1 MVKRAV
7 VGAGRRTI
15 AGRPG
20 GETVA
25 LDDRPLALQ
34 LTRDGKRLIVVL
46 PYEVWIV
53 LADTLAIE
61 KTIELASVEPS
72 VCEGDE
78 DGSLW
83 FGGQHLHRGSVWTT
97 TATKFGSKLGGFVDR
112 VAMLR
117 PRTLCAVG
125 THGEILLDV
134 EKEDVVHRRK
144 VAEHEVLGLVA
155 TADGRAVWIAGNSH
169 AWVID
174 PEHLSGYMK
183 LKLRSTS
190 VDDVP
195 HEAIVALATTS
206 TGAVVLA
213 ARDGAVGWTNR
224 ALRPAA
230 ERFPKIELR
239 VSTPLAIAGDDRY
252 IYVLRPN
259 ATLHRFLVEQ
269 PPPDPDLKGEP
280 PPLPEAEVAKLDKQ
294 ATCIACASDGA
305 LVLAGPQSDDQLGR
319 LWRVAPDELSWS
331 PLGLGKRTLVEPAAP
346 EPTAEGATPNARPN
360 FVATRSKLSGPPLA
374 QLKVDDV
381 ISGAHPFWV
390 TRASGTL
397 AERPVE
403 ERKPEDVLAADAL
416 LLPAMI
422 RFHGGVA
429 RPALLLWAGVA
440 DELREIPPLEW
451 LAWGDRPRGWIS
463 LRTPEIRAQGW
474 SRREV
479 FPLQTALAMPPPNV
493 AGRRAPVP
501 ARWADAELFAAL
513 VKECKRLLEVLW

>member
-1 MVKRAV
+1 
-7 VGAGRRTI
+7 VG
-15 AGRPG
+15 PQ
-20 GETVA
+20 GEV
-25 LDDRPLALQ
+25 
-34 LTRDGKRLIVVL
+34 
-46 PYEVWIV
+46 
-53 LADTLAIE
+53 
-61 KTIELASVEPS
+61 
-72 VCEGDE
+72 
-78 DGSLW
+78 
-83 FGGQHLHRGSVWTT
+83 
-97 TATKFGSKLGGFVDR
+97 
-112 VAMLR
+112 
-117 PRTLCAVG
+117 
-125 THGEILLDV
+125 LLDV

-144 VAEHEVLGLVA
+144 VADHEVLGLVSA
-155 TADGRAVWIAGNSH
+155 PDGRAVWIGGNSH

-174 PEHLSGYMK
+174 PEHPSGYMK

-195 HEAIVALATTS
+195 HESIAALAS
-206 TGAVVLA
+206 TAAGAVVLA

-224 ALRPAA
+224 ALRLVG

-239 VSTPLAIAGDDRY
+239 VSTPLAIAGDERW

-269 PPPDPDLKGEP
+269 PPPDPDAKVEP
-280 PPLPEAEVAKLDKQ
+280 PPLPEAEATKLDKQ
-294 ATCIACASDGA
+294 ATCMARGPDGA
-305 LVLAGPQSDDQLGR
+305 LVFAGPQSDDQLGR
-319 LWRVAPDELSWS
+319 LWRVAPDDLTWT
-331 PLGLGKRTLVEPAAP
+331 PLPLGKRTLVEPVAA
-346 EPTAEGATPNARPN
+346 EPTADGATPHARPN
-360 FVATRSKLSGPPLA
+360 FIATRSKLSGPPLA

-381 ISGAHPFWV
+381 IAGTHPFWV

-422 RFHGGVA
+422 RFHDGVA
-429 RPALLLWAGVA
+429 RPALLLWPGVA
-440 DELREIPPLEW
+440 DELREIPPLEF

-479 FPLQTALAMPPPNV
+479 FPLQTALAVAPPVV

-501 ARWADAELFAAL
+501 ARWTDAELFAAL
-513 VKECKRLLEVLW
+513 VKECKRLLKVLW